1 MIRPILF
8 NTEMVKAILD
18 GRKTVTRRPIK
29 PRPPAHCFLGS
40 EDEGHTFDFLCG
52 EYRYGAFVDLV
63 VSVVAPFVP
72 GDVLWVR
79 ECWAKDSF
87 TDGYIYP
94 TEIVGAGQKWRP
106 SIHMPKDA
114 ARIFLRVTSVRAEKL
129 QEIDDSGVVAEGLEI
144 GCFFDDLWNSTIKPA
159 DRLTYGWDSNPWVW
173 VIEFEKCDR
182 PEGFL

>member
-1 MIRPILF
+1 MIKPILF
-8 NTEMVKAILD
+8 NSEMVKAILD

-52 EYRYGAFVDLV
+52 KNRDGVFVDWV

>member
-8 NTEMVKAILD
+8 NTEIVRAILD

-29 PRPPAHCFLGS
+29 PGPPAHC
-40 EDEGHTFDFLCG
+40 
-52 EYRYGAFVDLV
+52 
-63 VSVVAPFVP
+63 
-72 GDVLWVR
+72 
-79 ECWAKDSF
+79 
-87 TDGYIYP
+87 
-94 TEIVGAGQKWRP
+94 
-106 SIHMPKDA
+106 
-114 ARIFLRVTSVRAEKL
+114 FLRVTSVRAEKL

-144 GCFFDDLWNSTIKPA
+144 GCFFGDLWNGTIKPA